1 MKLEYKFRDN
11 ESIISF
17 DVNNNSVLY
26 GMNGSGKTRVLK
38 SLSAVS
44 NIGKNNRRVI
54 DIFEEYNLD
63 YLKVNGISLE
73 ELLKKRTDQQE
84 NFSSLLLE
92 FVKVNVSAFEDL
104 KMVISAI
111 IDDNRFVPFFPIS
124 RFENFVRRI
133 DRIITPSVKIDLYR
147 EISFLIRSVT
157 NEIRELDMIARKFAQ
172 DVELNQSMLEF
183 AKDVISF
190 ISRRFDDYKFSND
203 VRGRQEDSL
212 REAIAQTELFNND
225 KYAKYI
231 STDLMELDLIIDV
244 IEKEIFEIREAV
256 ANEYLSKKG
265 QEGILKQ
272 NKKINIFFGRL
283 ESLNKFLK
291 RYANVQINLSEN
303 GYNRLVIYKSGEE
316 IEFEKLSSGEKR
328 IIILFANVIFSDEK
342 ILLFDEPEV
351 SLSLNYQSKLM
362 DDICRLLEGKTLIL
376 ATHAPFIYKACE
388 RLDFDLIDL

>member
-92 FVKVNVSAFEDL
+92 FVKVNGSAFEDL
-104 KMVISAI
+104 KMVILDI

-362 DDICRLLEGKTLIL
+362 DDICRLLKGKTLIL

>member
-104 KMVISAI
+104 KMVILDI

-157 NEIRELDMIARKFAQ
+157 NEIRELDMIARRFAQ

-203 VRGRQEDSL
+203 VRGKQEDSL
-212 REAIAQTELFNND
+212 REAITQTELFNND

-316 IEFEKLSSGEKR
+316 IEFEKLSSGK
-328 IIILFANVIFSDEK
+328 N
-342 ILLFDEPEV
+342 V
-351 SLSLNYQSKLM
+351 SLFYLPM
-362 DDICRLLEGKTLIL
+362 
-376 ATHAPFIYKACE
+376 
-388 RLDFDLIDL
+388 

>member
-54 DIFEEYNLD
+54 DICEEYNLD

-92 FVKVNVSAFEDL
+92 FVKVNGSAFEDL
-104 KMVISAI
+104 KMVILDI

-291 RYANVQINLSEN
+291 RYANVQINLSKN

>member
-1 MKLEYKFRDN
+1 
-11 ESIISF
+11 
-17 DVNNNSVLY
+17 
-26 GMNGSGKTRVLK
+26 
-38 SLSAVS
+38 
-44 NIGKNNRRVI
+44 
-54 DIFEEYNLD
+54 
-63 YLKVNGISLE
+63 
-73 ELLKKRTDQQE
+73 
-84 NFSSLLLE
+84 
-92 FVKVNVSAFEDL
+92 
-104 KMVISAI
+104 
-111 IDDNRFVPFFPIS
+111 
-124 RFENFVRRI
+124 
-133 DRIITPSVKIDLYR
+133 
-147 EISFLIRSVT
+147 
-157 NEIRELDMIARKFAQ
+157 MIARKFAQ

-316 IEFEKLSSGEKR
+316 IEFEKLSSGK
-328 IIILFANVIFSDEK
+328 N
-342 ILLFDEPEV
+342 V
-351 SLSLNYQSKLM
+351 SLFYLPM
-362 DDICRLLEGKTLIL
+362 
-376 ATHAPFIYKACE
+376 
-388 RLDFDLIDL
+388 

>member
-92 FVKVNVSAFEDL
+92 FVKVNGSAFEDL

-157 NEIRELDMIARKFAQ
+157 NEIRELDMIARRFAQ

>member
-92 FVKVNVSAFEDL
+92 FVKVNGSAFEDL
-104 KMVISAI
+104 KMVILDI

-147 EISFLIRSVT
+147 EISFLIK
-157 NEIRELDMIARKFAQ
+157 I
-172 DVELNQSMLEF
+172 
-183 AKDVISF
+183 
-190 ISRRFDDYKFSND
+190 
-203 VRGRQEDSL
+203 G
-212 REAIAQTELFNND
+212 
-225 KYAKYI
+225 
-231 STDLMELDLIIDV
+231 
-244 IEKEIFEIREAV
+244 
-256 ANEYLSKKG
+256 
-265 QEGILKQ
+265 
-272 NKKINIFFGRL
+272 NK
-283 ESLNKFLK
+283 
-291 RYANVQINLSEN
+291 
-303 GYNRLVIYKSGEE
+303 
-316 IEFEKLSSGEKR
+316 
-328 IIILFANVIFSDEK
+328 
-342 ILLFDEPEV
+342 
-351 SLSLNYQSKLM
+351 
-362 DDICRLLEGKTLIL
+362 
-376 ATHAPFIYKACE
+376 
-388 RLDFDLIDL
+388 

>member
-104 KMVISAI
+104 KMVILDI

-157 NEIRELDMIARKFAQ
+157 NEIRELDMIARRFAQ

-203 VRGRQEDSL
+203 VRGKQEDSL
-212 REAIAQTELFNND
+212 REAITQTELFNND

-303 GYNRLVIYKSGEE
+303 GLTEWLFIRV
-316 IEFEKLSSGEKR
+316 EKK
-328 IIILFANVIFSDEK
+328 
-342 ILLFDEPEV
+342 
-351 SLSLNYQSKLM
+351 
-362 DDICRLLEGKTLIL
+362 
-376 ATHAPFIYKACE
+376 
-388 RLDFDLIDL
+388 

>member
-92 FVKVNVSAFEDL
+92 FVKVNGSAFEDL
-104 KMVISAI
+104 KMVILDI

-328 IIILFANVIFSDEK
+328 IIILFANVIFSDK
-342 ILLFDEPEV
+342 KSF
-351 SLSLNYQSKLM
+351 YLM
-362 DDICRLLEGKTLIL
+362 SQRYPYL
-376 ATHAPFIYKACE
+376 
-388 RLDFDLIDL
+388 